1 MLSSIRVIA
10 SWLACALLVAPA
22 WAEDDSDSKR
32 IEDVVVYGDRVE
44 STVSDTSISITAMS
58 EEFLMDMGIQG
69 PDEMVNFIPATT
81 RTDWDIKIRGIGRN
95 FRGLGG
101 DPGVGTY
108 YNGIYSPDF
117 GIASTEGGL
126 YDIQRIEVLKV
137 QCLDHRLTLLGHT
150 KDHRR
155 VTHTIHHRL
164 GFFLT
169 LRHIALR
176 VQKVEAHERE
186 IVVWEVPAV
195 VHSRPQ

>member
-1 MLSSIRVIA
+1 M
-10 SWLACALLVAPA
+10 
-22 WAEDDSDSKR
+22 
-32 IEDVVVYGDRVE
+32 VVYGDRVE

-126 YDIQRIEVLKV
+126 YDIQRIDRNAPNNRIRMGSGILRRQRECPL
-137 QCLDHRLTLLGHT
+137 LTG
-150 KDHRR
+150 
-155 VTHTIHHRL
+155 
-164 GFFLT
+164 
-169 LRHIALR
+169 
-176 VQKVEAHERE
+176 
-186 IVVWEVPAV
+186 
-195 VHSRPQ
+195 